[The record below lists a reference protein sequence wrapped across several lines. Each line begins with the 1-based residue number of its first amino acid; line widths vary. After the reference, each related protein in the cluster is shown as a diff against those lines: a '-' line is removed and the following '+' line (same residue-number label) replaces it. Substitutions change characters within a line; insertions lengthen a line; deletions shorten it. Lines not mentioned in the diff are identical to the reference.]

1 MVTTHSASES
11 YRTVLARAPLMLLAY
26 ADEHGL
32 DRDELMRSAGLTD
45 ERLRDPDSRIPVT
58 TVQELWGAVIAK
70 TDDEHLGLH
79 VGQYPRMRQMGLVGY
94 VLCHSHDLQQALANL
109 SRYSRIVSETVQFRL
124 ETTSDGTILRGHAHP
139 FMVALRHPIEATF
152 SLVVSLARELTG
164 LKINPA
170 RVWLPPSPPDHPG
183 AYSAFFGTTVS
194 FDCPVAELE
203 FSEEQMRLPTLN
215 PDSTLHAYLIELAD
229 SKLAELG
236 DFSDDL
242 VDRVR
247 REIWK
252 SLPNRRPDLNL
263 IARQMSMSARTLQ
276 RRLSEAGTSFSLILE
291 DLRRELSAE
300 LRTNRGFAAAD
311 VAFMLGYSESSAY
324 QRAARRWRQMP

>member
-1 MVTTHSASES
+1 MELALEGLLEGASPKRQAKRAEFALFAMRVELLRHIAGVPS
-11 YRTVLARAPLMLLAY
+11 FREFSVMLASNELLA
-26 ADEHGL
+26 HFCRIRTL
-32 DRDELMRSAGLTD
+32 AGINWTSKSTL
-45 ERLRDPDSRIPVT
+45 ERASKL
-58 TVQELWGAVIAK
+58 
-70 TDDEHLGLH
+70 
-79 VGQYPRMRQMGLVGY
+79 
-94 VLCHSHDLQQALANL
+94 
-109 SRYSRIVSETVQFRL
+109 
-124 ETTSDGTILRGHAHP
+124 
-139 FMVALRHPIEATF
+139 
-152 SLVVSLARELTG
+152 
-164 LKINPA
+164 
-170 RVWLPPSPPDHPG
+170 
-183 AYSAFFGTTVS
+183 
-194 FDCPVAELE
+194 